1 MADYEKPGIASN
13 RKSKS
18 QRRIERRKRE
28 REREIELKDRIAKD
42 FPFIIISQEA
52 NSLGDEPFVVENIHK
67 NLWLLMLL
75 ALSLSML
82 LHAFT
87 VCECYGQCQ
96 VLKH

>member
-18 QRRIERRKRE
+18 QRGERE

-87 VCECYGQCQ
+87 VCKCYGQCQ